1 MLKSKH
7 PISGPRHTSKVLKQM
22 HVDTMMRFPREYPYK
37 LRRLARRRKGI
48 QIFYVNKKSQQMF
61 LKKVVK
67 DPRLII
73 LVEHY
78 FKVKQKIEKTDHEKA
93 EMLEI
98 LQKSKIL
105 REYEEVFC
113 LTQIRAHYTCLE
125 NKLYILRKES
135 NKMLELIKEID
146 FNFYKSFTAEALYP
160 IAEH

>member
-1 MLKSKH
+1 
-7 PISGPRHTSKVLKQM
+7 M

-37 LRRLARRRKGI
+37 LRRLARRKKGI
-48 QIFYVNKKSQQMF
+48 QTFHVNQKGQQML

-78 FKVKQKIEKTDHEKA
+78 FNIRQKIKKTDHEKA

-105 REYEEVFC
+105 KEYEQVFC
-113 LTQIRAHYTCLE
+113 LTQIRAHHTCLE
-125 NKLYILRKES
+125 NKLYVLTKES
-135 NKMLELIKEID
+135 KKMLELMKEID